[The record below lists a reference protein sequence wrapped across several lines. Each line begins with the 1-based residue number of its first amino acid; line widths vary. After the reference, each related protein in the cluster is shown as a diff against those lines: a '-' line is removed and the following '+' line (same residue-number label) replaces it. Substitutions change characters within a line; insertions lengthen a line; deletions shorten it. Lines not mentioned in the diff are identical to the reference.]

1 VRHFKS
7 AQRGWNG
14 GKAFPDKGTHRHAQ
28 DNPDGEVSVEEGKFR
43 LLFHGLFLS
52 FSVKEV
58 ECPSAEDEIR
68 EQVGGE

>member
-43 LLFHGLFLS
+43 LLF
-52 FSVKEV
+52 V
-58 ECPSAEDEIR
+58 E
-68 EQVGGE
+68 